1 MALLIS
7 CATGANKAKPRKV
20 DFVKEIQPILEY
32 NCVGCHREGEAKEHG
47 GGYQLDI
54 KEKALKGRRIKPGD
68 YEGSSVWESM
78 ILPLDDE
85 EVMPPKE
92 KEQRPTRKEI
102 ELVALW
108 IEQGASWPDGL
119 QLKPKKK
126 TIKGE
131 DEDKRDDGKERL
143 EEEHCRHREDRAKQR
158 GVP

>member
-1 MALLIS
+1 MTLLIS
-7 CATGANKAKPRKV
+7 CATGASKDKPAAGKPRKV
-20 DFVKEIQPILEY
+20 DFVREIQPILEY

-92 KEQRPTRKEI
+92 KEQRPTKEEI

-126 TIKGE
+126 MVKGE
-131 DEDKRDDGKERL
+131 DENKI
-143 EEEHCRHREDRAKQR
+143 
-158 GVP
+158 V